1 MSCSCWIA
9 STKPNFTMS
18 GFHLVQ
24 CYFASWI
31 TLTDFRKKEVIIT
44 TVIFFCFRRF
54 SSKVQHWLCCKSA
67 AARERKG
74 HLCHPSTSR
83 NKVLSLFY
91 SSQRIFNTASPCN
104 GTVYA
109 ENGKMLPTALS
120 WLVRVVLGEDLHCE
134 IHFPRLTVIQIHWA
148 RWNCILS
155 CHLFLSASTN

>member
-1 MSCSCWIA
+1 MLDCQYQ
-9 STKPNFTMS
+9 TKLHYEWLSFSSVLFCIFDN
-18 GFHLVQ
+18 LEV
-24 CYFASWI
+24 A
-31 TLTDFRKKEVIIT
+31 DFRKKEVIIT
-44 TVIFFCFRRF
+44 TVIFFCSRRF

-109 ENGKMLPTALS
+109 ENGKMLPTAVS